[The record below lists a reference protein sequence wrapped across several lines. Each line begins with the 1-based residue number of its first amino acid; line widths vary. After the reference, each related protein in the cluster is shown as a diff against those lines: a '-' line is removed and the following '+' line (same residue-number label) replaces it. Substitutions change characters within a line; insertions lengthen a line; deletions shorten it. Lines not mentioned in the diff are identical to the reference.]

1 MSTATVDRI
10 WNACFSALQLDRYA
24 MGELDAEE
32 AAQVAAH
39 LGSCR
44 RCGEAMDALR
54 ATAAEPLPPLRPVEV
69 APPPPRISRRS
80 VAAGIGLALAA
91 SVVMM
96 VRPFGERTKGPR
108 FALGMYVEHA
118 GDVRRAGPGEVVSA
132 GDALRFTV
140 TAAEPVYVAVLSLDH
155 AGNASIYYPPTGRAG
170 PVQPG
175 HDVPLP
181 LGTRLDAILGE
192 ERIVGLF
199 CAAPVELE
207 PLRAGLARGDVSF
220 PEGCQVTRWS
230 FVKR

>member
-10 WNACFSALQLDRYA
+10 WNACLSALQLDRYA
-24 MGELDAEE
+24 MGELDARE

-44 RCGEAMDALR
+44 LCGEAWDALR
-54 ATAAEPLPPLRPVEV
+54 ATHAEPLPPLRLVEV
-69 APPPPRISRRS
+69 APPPRISRRS

-108 FALGMYVEHA
+108 FALGMYVDHGGE
-118 GDVRRAGPGEVVSA
+118 VRRAGPGEVVAA
-132 GDALRFTV
+132 GDALRFTIS
-140 TAAEPVYVAVLSLDH
+140 AAEPVYVAVLSLDA
-155 AGNASIYYPPTGRAG
+155 AGNASIYYPPKDRAG
-170 PVQPG
+170 LVQPG

-181 LGTRLDAILGE
+181 LGTRLDAVLGE
-192 ERIVGLF
+192 ERIVGIF
-199 CAAPVELE
+199 CSAPVELE